1 MMTILNFPENA
12 PQVLILIQ
20 RIIQLRRYFR
30 INTPEIMHTLGQRL
44 HETRNTFN
52 SEDIADP
59 ALFYNIGMVF
69 SQHQE
74 PITMGELSRELDVPL
89 SSATRIMDWLV
100 NHNYAQRYPDQNDR
114 RIVRVGLTEDG
125 LQVYS
130 ALNDIILESSQKILR
145 LFNPDEIATMH
156 QLLEKA
162 LDAIEKETA

>member
-1 MMTILNFPENA
+1 MTTFNFPENA

-20 RIIQLRRYFR
+20 RIIQLRKYFR

-44 HETRNTFN
+44 HENKNSSN
-52 SEDIADP
+52 SEEIADP
-59 ALFYNIGMVF
+59 ALFYSIGMVF
-69 SQHQE
+69 SKQQD
-74 PITMGELSRELDVPL
+74 PITMGELSRELDVPM

-125 LQVYS
+125 MQVYS

-145 LFNPDEIATMH
+145 LFSESEITTMQ
-156 QLLEKA
+156 QLLVKA
-162 LDAIEKETA
+162 LDAIENETN